1 MGKCAK
7 VELSANGFIEGYSNK
22 KSNIENSSKRGYAK
36 PKNIY
41 HRAVEKILGKEEE
54 DSGGYVI
61 TSSFAIQV
69 WTSKQPKGIGKETVD
84 KENRF

>member
-1 MGKCAK
+1 MSYITSNTAWGN
-7 VELSANGFIEGYSNK
+7 VQRQNYLQMDLSKDILI
-22 KSNIENSSKRGYAK
+22 KSRTQRIRPKEKGYAK

-69 WTSKQPKGIGKETVD
+69 
-84 KENRF
+84 